1 MRGPGSSGFL
11 GWDELPWILAV
22 ALGLAAGAAVC
33 GPGRTFPAGGAF
45 QEAAS
50 GLGLGALAAPRW
62 SFHALDPRV
71 APADETLCAPLPGRP
86 FPNPDAS
93 AGLSRFPEAWRVPP
107 VPGTDRGAR
116 RKPAQLREA
125 VP

>member
-1 MRGPGSSGFL
+1 MRGPGSSGFFRR
-11 GWDELPWILAV
+11 DELPWILAV

-62 SFHALDPRV
+62 SFHAFDPRV
-71 APADETLCAPLPGRP
+71 APGDETLCAPLPGRP

-93 AGLSRFPEAWRVPP
+93 AGLSRFPEAWRILPP
-107 VPGTDRGAR
+107 PGAR
-116 RKPAQLREA
+116 RGQESREA